1 MGQDNEYGKPKPRKP
16 AQFTLFGATPKRKLT
31 RSQIKKIEFARR
43 QQQNMRAWSGTPA
56 QRAIQEAERRG
67 QMRLDDAPG
76 APKVTRSN
84 PLSKGNSGKLGGFFI
99 GGVGLAGLQSFS
111 GGIDDLWGMGQ
122 ERDYGRVGGGGS
134 GGIYDR
140 APKKK

>member
-31 RSQIKKIEFARR
+31 TSQIKRFEAQRR
-43 QQQNMRAWSGTPA
+43 AQQDMRAWSGTPE
-56 QRAIQEAERRG
+56 QRRIQAAELKG

-84 PLSKGNSGKLGGFFI
+84 PLSKGNSGKLGGFLI
-99 GGVGLAGLQSFS
+99 GGLQSFS
-111 GGIDDLWGMGQ
+111 GGIDDLWLLG
-122 ERDYGRVGGGGS
+122 RDVDRGGGG
-134 GGIYDR
+134 GGFDR
-140 APKKK
+140 SPKKK